1 MKLRI
6 VNCPDKDFRPFVE
19 KAINFYGQSLI
30 SKRLL
35 DNINLKVKFNP
46 NLKVYAFAS
55 VEDHNASGKARDFL
69 IEIHPWIGAKE
80 ILKTLAHEM
89 VHIKQFAYNETNDT
103 LSRWKGVAIDSDSL
117 DYYKHPWEIEAYGMD
132 TGLFTKFAVQEK
144 LWEIFE
150 EIVNPDSPI
159 EKKKLGWKKKNK

>member
-6 VNCPDKDFRPFVE
+6 VNCPDKDFKPFVE
-19 KAINFYGQSLI
+19 RAVHFYGQSLM

-46 NLKVYAFAS
+46 KLNVCGFAS
-55 VEDHNASGKARDFL
+55 VEDYNNSGKPREFL
-69 IEIHPWIGAKE
+69 IEIHSWIGAKE
-80 ILKTLAHEM
+80 IFKTLAHEM
-89 VHIKQFAYNETNDT
+89 VHVKQFAYMETNDSLT
-103 LSRWKGVAIDSDSL
+103 RWKGAVVDPDNL

-132 TGLFTKFAVQEK
+132 TGLFTNFAIKEK

-150 EIVNPDSPI
+150 GIQDPTTPI
-159 EKKKLGWKKKNK
+159 EKKKLGWKQK